1 MFQRIQTLF
10 IMGAFA
16 ACAACFFM
24 PFWVYTSTNP
34 DYTYQLSLFSIKLIS
49 GNEQIID
56 FGTLPI
62 IVIVSVSTILTVV
75 ALFYFKNRQM
85 QIKIN
90 NFNVFV
96 TILFIGTIYLLI
108 PHMIEGF
115 LHTATPHW
123 QFGLIFPLFSMLFL
137 IIANVFIKKDEK
149 LVKSAERL
157 R

>member
-1 MFQRIQTLF
+1 
-10 IMGAFA
+10 MGAFA